1 MIHVAV
7 LSASDGM
14 EELAAVSRRLAKDAA
29 VAPTRNSTPADQALI
44 EANLSGTPHDIVLTG
59 AVCSVSSCPP
69 RQRASLSFD
78 GARV

>member
-1 MIHVAV
+1 MIHVTL

-29 VAPTRNSTPADQALI
+29 VASTRNSTPADQALI
-44 EANLSGTPHDIVLTG
+44 EANLSGTPHVLTG
-59 AVCSVSSCPP
+59 TVQY
-69 RQRASLSFD
+69 RRALLANGQACVLM